1 MNILGDNSNSDFSE
15 GTHAD
20 YIVGESMT
28 ALWDLVIEPMRDKL
42 SQEEISVISLIG
54 LTLKIVG
61 DKATAYEKLQAGELN
76 DPKENDFY
84 RN

>member
-1 MNILGDNSNSDFSE
+1 MNILDDNPNSDFNE
-15 GTHAD
+15 GANAD
-20 YIVGESMT
+20 YIVGESMS
-28 ALWDLVIEPMRDKL
+28 ALWDLVIEPMQSKL

-54 LTLKIVG
+54 LTLKMVG
-61 DKATAYEKLQAGELN
+61 NKATAYEKLEAGELE